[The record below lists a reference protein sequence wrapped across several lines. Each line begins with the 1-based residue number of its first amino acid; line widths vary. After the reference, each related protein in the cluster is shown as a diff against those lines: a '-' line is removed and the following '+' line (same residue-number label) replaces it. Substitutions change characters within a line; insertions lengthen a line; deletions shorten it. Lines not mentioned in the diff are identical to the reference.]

1 MFIAL
6 ASLFSN
12 RPVRSD
18 VAMTGEISLRG
29 LVLPIGG
36 VKEKVLAALA
46 AGIKKVM
53 LPARNRK
60 DLDEVPQA
68 AREHLEFVF
77 METVEEA
84 AKAAIDSVP
93 VCA

>member
-1 MFIAL
+1 
-6 ASLFSN
+6 
-12 RPVRSD
+12 
-18 VAMTGEISLRG
+18 
-29 LVLPIGG
+29 IGG

-84 AKAAIDSVP
+84 AKAAIEPVP
-93 VCA
+93 MCA